1 LVFECLYEDPFGKIW
16 VGTRAAG
23 LNRFDPITETFKRF
37 RHDPDDDSSLS
48 SDHNITVYCDRTGT
62 IWVGSDKGLNR
73 FDPETESFERFQH
86 NWINLTL
93 EGTASNRSAIGAR
106 VKAKANIA
114 GDDVWQMHE
123 ISGGSVGQNSHRV
136 HLGLRDAESVDSLM
150 IRWPGS
156 GEEGFSNI
164 EAGKFYKVVEGE
176 GITEITENITEAI
189 DAAMATQV
197 PESYRLSQ
205 NYPNPFNPKP
215 Q

>member
-1 LVFECLYEDPFGKIW
+1 
-16 VGTRAAG
+16 
-23 LNRFDPITETFKRF
+23 
-37 RHDPDDDSSLS
+37 
-48 SDHNITVYCDRTGT
+48 
-62 IWVGSDKGLNR
+62 
-73 FDPETESFERFQH
+73 
-86 NWINLTL
+86 
-93 EGTASNRSAIGAR
+93 
-106 VKAKANIA
+106 
-114 GDDVWQMHE
+114 MHE